1 MKYYTFKISNNT
13 IQRSISYTKTI
24 IWVAILLVLPFLV
37 QAQEYE
43 LVWSDEFTDGMSTD
57 WSYDI
62 GGHGWGNNELQY
74 YTNSNTSVSDG
85 TLKITVKK
93 EAIGNRLY
101 TSSRIKTQGAKA
113 WKYGKIEAR
122 IKIPKVQGNFPAFW
136 LLGDIFNGSN
146 WPQCGEIDIME
157 QINTEDIIHANVHYD
172 NNGYKSNG
180 KGISAAVADFHVYAV
195 DWDEKAIRFLL
206 DGNQYHQVNI
216 ENSINGTE
224 EFHHEHFIILN
235 YAMGGNWPGF
245 VVNENELPSAIEIDY
260 VRVYQKKST
269 TDIFTESLIPNEISI
284 SQAYPNPFNPAT
296 NLNIYLPQS
305 ESLSI
310 TVYNTLGQI
319 VNLQSNLILN
329 QGNNV
334 VPINGSKWNS
344 GMYFIVVQTKTQI
357 FMRKIHLIK

>member
-1 MKYYTFKISNNT
+1 
-13 IQRSISYTKTI
+13 
-24 IWVAILLVLPFLV
+24 
-37 QAQEYE
+37 
-43 LVWSDEFTDGMSTD
+43 
-57 WSYDI
+57 
-62 GGHGWGNNELQY
+62 
-74 YTNSNTSVSDG
+74 
-85 TLKITVKK
+85 
-93 EAIGNRLY
+93 
-101 TSSRIKTQGAKA
+101 
-113 WKYGKIEAR
+113 
-122 IKIPKVQGNFPAFW
+122 
-136 LLGDIFNGSN
+136 
-146 WPQCGEIDIME
+146 ME